1 VALVKVEAAELHRI
15 RLPLHR
21 PLRSAHGVEHERRVL
36 LLRLRTDA
44 GDGWGECSALAAP
57 TYLADHLDGEEQLL
71 ATQLLP
77 HLLAVDDVEVDSLDA
92 VLCLVGHPTARA
104 AIVAALLDVRLR
116 AAGLSLAD
124 QLGVGGSTV
133 PVGVVVGIDEVDAVV
148 AQAVA
153 AADSG
158 VGRIKVKIRP
168 GHDLEPLQAV
178 KQAIGDDVELHA
190 DANGAY
196 TPDDL
201 DLLQL
206 LDEQGLG
213 LIEQPY
219 AADRLLDSAAL
230 QRELVTPVS
239 LDESIDSPARAVDAL
254 ELGACR
260 SMSCKAP
267 RLGGIDR
274 AIAVHDVCVD
284 RGAGAW
290 AGGMFESGVGRHA
303 VLALAAL
310 PGMTEIGDVG
320 PTAGYLAADVVEQPE
335 VVDGAVRVYEGP
347 GIAPLPDPELMDE
360 WGETH
365 TEFTR

>member
-1 VALVKVEAAELHRI
+1 M
-15 RLPLHR
+15 
-21 PLRSAHGVEHERRVL
+21 L
-36 LLRLRTDA
+36 LLRLRTDV

-57 TYLADHLDGEEQLL
+57 TYLADHLDGEERLL
-71 ATQLLP
+71 STLLLP
-77 HLLAVDDVEVDSLDA
+77 QLLAVDDVEVDSLDA
-92 VLCLVGHPTARA
+92 TLGLVGHPTARA
-104 AIVAALLDVRLR
+104 AIVAALVDARLR
-116 AAGLSLAD
+116 SAGMSLAD
-124 QLGVGGSTV
+124 QLGVGGSAV
-133 PVGVVVGIDEVDAVV
+133 PVGVVVGIDDVDAVV
-148 AQAVA
+148 AQAVEA
-153 AADSG
+153 AEAG
-158 VGRIKVKIRP
+158 VGRIKLKIRP
-168 GHDLEPLQAV
+168 GHDLEPVQAV
-178 KQAIGDDVELHA
+178 REAVGEDVELHA
-190 DANGAY
+190 DANASY

-201 DLLQL
+201 GLLQL

-219 AADRLLDSAAL
+219 APDRLLDSASL
-230 QRELVTPVS
+230 QRELVTPIS

-260 SMSCKAP
+260 SVSCKAP

-320 PTAGYLAADVVEQPE
+320 PTTAYLAADVVEQVE
-335 VVDGAVRVYEGP
+335 VDDGTVRVHDGP
-347 GIAPLPDPELMDE
+347 GIAPIPDPEVIDE
-360 WGETH
+360 LGEAH

>member
-1 VALVKVEAAELHRI
+1 MRVEAAELHRV

-36 LLRLRTDA
+36 LLRLRTDV

-57 TYLADHLDGEEQLL
+57 TYLADHLDGEQHLL

-77 HLLAVDDVEVDSLDA
+77 RLLTVDDVEVESLDH
-92 VLCLVGHPTARA
+92 VLGLVGHPTSRA
-104 AIVAALLDVRLR
+104 AVVAALLDARLR
-116 AAGLSLAD
+116 AAGRSLAD
-124 QLGVGGSTV
+124 QLGVEATAV
-133 PVGVVVGIDEVDAVV
+133 PVGVVIGIDDVEAVV
-148 AQAVA
+148 ARAVTA
-153 AADSG
+153 AESG

-178 KQAIGDDVELHA
+178 REAVGEDVELHA

-196 TPDDL
+196 LPDDL
-201 DLLQL
+201 GLLQL
-206 LDEQGLG
+206 LDGLGLG

-219 AADRLLDSAAL
+219 PADRLVDSATL
-230 QRELVTPVS
+230 QRELVTPIS
-239 LDESIDSPARAVDAL
+239 LDEAIDSPARAVDAL

-260 SMSCKAP
+260 SVSCKAP

-274 AIAVHDVCVD
+274 AVAVHDVCLD

-290 AGGMFESGVGRHA
+290 AGGMYESGVGRHV
-303 VLALAAL
+303 VLALAGL

-320 PTAGYLAADVVEQPE
+320 PTSSYLAADVVEQQD
-335 VVDGAVRVYEGP
+335 VDEGTVRVHDAP
-347 GIAPLPDPELMDE
+347 GISPVPDPVQLDEL
-360 WGETH
+360 GEAV